1 MQEITRKT
9 KTPRITAIEKAVTF
23 IPQKSKEIEIIAGVE
38 AVRNHL
44 LDEVRAGRMIRTID
58 NKFCWPPNAIVD
70 GVTYDQEVIP
80 IQEIKEEVEVK
91 KQPKKKT
98 VNYHTLSDQE
108 LWDLAKK
115 EFPELPKEISRKD
128 MLEIMK
134 LINNE
139 QEI

>member
-9 KTPRITAIEKAVTF
+9 KTPRITAIENAVTF
-23 IPQKSKEIEIIAGVE
+23 TPQKSKKIETKANVG

-44 LDEVRAGRMIRTID
+44 LDEVRAGRMIRTMD

-70 GVTYDQEVIP
+70 GVKYEEEIIPTQEV
-80 IQEIKEEVEVK
+80 IKEEVMK
-91 KQPKKKT
+91 KEPKKKS
-98 VNYHTLSDQE
+98 VNYHTLSDQD
-108 LWDLAKK
+108 LWELAKK
-115 EFPELPKEISRKD
+115 EFPELPKEVSRKD

-139 QEI
+139 QKI